1 MLLGVPKM
9 KTRQYGIMVGILV
22 TAIPMLIG
30 NGCEKKSG
38 NDSDSTN
45 TNTSAPG
52 TSSVKPAPNENTIAQ
67 GHAFPSLT
75 FTSLSGKPVNLDEF
89 KGKVVLI
96 DFWATWCSPCV
107 RSMPDL
113 IATYKEYHDQG
124 FEIIGINMD
133 QYKANLLKYLQDN
146 EVTWSQY
153 FDGLGWDNK
162 LAKRFGVR
170 GIPHIVLIN
179 KNGAVHFNTNYTKN
193 IFPLHGDDLKQAIA
207 ELLQ

>member
-1 MLLGVPKM
+1 M
-9 KTRQYGIMVGILV
+9 KARQYGIMVGILV
-22 TAIPMLIG
+22 TGTALLIG
-30 NGCEKKSG
+30 IGCEKKSG
-38 NDSDSTN
+38 NDSDS

-133 QYKANLLKYLQDN
+133 QEKAKLEKYLQDN
-146 EVTWSQY
+146 EVTWPQY

-179 KNGAVHFNTNYTKN
+179 KNGAVHFNTNYNKN
-193 IFPLHGDDLKQAIA
+193 RFPLHGDDLKNAVA
-207 ELLQ
+207 ELLK